1 MDHAVNDRRDHA
13 RFGMPL
19 IAQIKATLR
28 PGNAAVLV
36 NLSVGGALV
45 HSERPLRPGS
55 RIQVQL
61 GSPLANSRVAAQV
74 VRCGVAAI
82 GAGGVTYG
90 AALKFEVPCDLPWG
104 SPTHDG

>member
-1 MDHAVNDRRDHA
+1 MDHAVNDRRGHA

-36 NLSVGGALV
+36 NLSIGGALV

-61 GSPLANSRVAAQV
+61 GSSVVNARVAAQV
-74 VRCGVAAI
+74 LRCGVAAI
-82 GAGGVTYG
+82 GAFGVTYG
-90 AALKFEVPCDLPWG
+90 AALRFDVPCDLPWD
-104 SPTHDG
+104 SETRDA